1 MMIGKTEYSIFILQ
15 KLQKLE
21 SLSSKYEDILRLI
34 SKRIRRDLW
43 NIGENDYKEKGEY
56 TEDIFI
62 DFIGHLRR
70 YTIFLGVN
78 LPPFYFEKFVSDVR
92 LESITTEQTFC
103 FYCIDNYTVLY

>member
-43 NIGENDYKEKGEY
+43 NTGENDFMLYKMLDECGKQLENDYKRK
-56 TEDIFI
+56 
-62 DFIGHLRR
+62 R
-70 YTIFLGVN
+70 
-78 LPPFYFEKFVSDVR
+78 
-92 LESITTEQTFC
+92 
-103 FYCIDNYTVLY
+103 